1 MSPLVKGFSL
11 AVRPSDR
18 RPPWQWCEDH
28 VVVDSTSPMP
38 GKWRSDSSPWVREVM
53 EEFADNRVQDISVM
67 CSAQS
72 SKTQTLMGC
81 LCWAISEDPGP
92 GMWVMAAKDE
102 AKTFVRDRVTP
113 TLEGCKLV
121 AEQIQTAESLEFTF
135 ATMPLYFAGAGSPSK
150 LQSKPIRWLI
160 LDEVRNYPPG
170 ALDTV
175 LKRTRAFWNSRRVIV
190 STPDM
195 ENDAV
200 DRAFKAGDQRV
211 FHIKCPNCAQL
222 QPMKWEQMKWTKNE
236 FTKPGGVWDFDALAT
251 TIHFECVSCKHR
263 IQDTPMERKALARDG
278 KFVKMNP
285 GAPKHRVSFQWNAML
300 PPWVR
305 WRSLVEEFINARDA
319 IRKGDVKPM
328 KTFVNE
334 TLGEPWKDQL
344 GEIEDFDFLL
354 ARRGDWQFGDAWP
367 EERVRFMSADRQ
379 AAGGEHYWYV
389 IRAFSVTGKSRLI
402 SYGRCN
408 TIAELEKIRIDNN
421 VPAANCGMDSGYKA
435 SEVYRFCQATGWKAF
450 KGDDA
455 DYFTTAIRLAQDPSK
470 KRVVR
475 RLYQKSSVD
484 PAFGTRL
491 QGRVRALPL
500 WRWSNPG
507 LKDLLFS
514 HMTGFVSGWELPSE
528 IGRDYLKQLSAEHR
542 VEEKD
547 ARGHVKYRWHQK
559 HKDNHLL
566 DCELMIMV
574 MALITNLVQSKG

>member
-1 MSPLVKGFSL
+1 
-11 AVRPSDR
+11 
-18 RPPWQWCEDH
+18 
-28 VVVDSTSPMP
+28 
-38 GKWRSDSSPWVREVM
+38 M

-81 LCWAISEDPGP
+81 LCWAIGEDPGP
-92 GMWVMAAKDE
+92 AMWVMAAKDE
-102 AKTFVRDRVTP
+102 SKQFVRDRVTP
-113 TLEGCKLV
+113 TLEGCKPV

-135 ATMPLYFAGAGSPSK
+135 ASMPLYFAGAGSPSK

-195 ENDAV
+195 ENDPV

-222 QPMKWEQMKWTKNE
+222 QPLKWEQMKWTKNE
-236 FTKPGGVWDFDALAT
+236 ITKPGGVWDFDALAE
-251 TIHFECVSCKHR
+251 TIRFECVSCKHQ
-263 IQDTPMERKALARDG
+263 IQDTPTERKALARNG

-305 WRSLVEEFINARDA
+305 WRSLVEEFIGARDA
-319 IRKGDVKPM
+319 IRKGDTKPM

-354 ARRGDWQFGDAWP
+354 ARKADYDFGDEWS
-367 EERVRFMSADRQ
+367 EELVRFMSADRQ
-379 AAGGEHYWYV
+379 AFGGEHYWYV
-389 IRAFSVTGKSRLI
+389 IRAFGRFGHSRLI
-402 SYGRCN
+402 AYGRCN
-408 TIAELEKIRIDNN
+408 STLELEEIRKAHGVGGVNAVI
-421 VPAANCGMDSGYKA
+421 DSGFKA
-435 SEVYRFCQATGWKAF
+435 SEVYRFCRSTGWKPF

-455 DYFTTAIRLAQDPSK
+455 ECFIVKDKAFERA
-470 KRVVR
+470 VR
-475 RLYQKSSVD
+475 RIYQKTLVD
-484 PAFGTRL
+484 PAFGTRM
-491 QGRVRALPL
+491 QGRVRPLPL
-500 WRWSNPG
+500 YRWSNPSF
-507 LKDLLFS
+507 KDLLFE
-514 HMTGFVSGWELPSE
+514 HMTGLVGEWVIPRT
-528 IGRDYLKQLSAEHR
+528 IGRDYLKQVTAEHR
-542 VEEKD
+542 VEETD
-547 ARGHVKYRWHQK
+547 PRGHICYRWHQRA
-559 HKDNHLL
+559 KDNHLL
-566 DCELMIMV
+566 DCELMLMV
-574 MALITNLVQSKG
+574 AAAIAGLVTSKAKQPA